1 NFQPILIISIA
12 ILIILISYFVFR
24 SPVVM
29 RKTATVIATKEGGI
43 SELKI
48 IIEIINRSKKQIKHV
63 KIIDNVPRIAELAK
77 EYDVG
82 TVKPDK
88 VVQHERKG
96 TLVKWSL
103 DEVDPGEERV
113 ISYKVKSK
121 LSILGG
127 VTLPSAAAKF
137 DVGKR
142 HRTANSNTPVIGF
155 IG

>member
-1 NFQPILIISIA
+1 
-12 ILIILISYFVFR
+12 
-24 SPVVM
+24 M

-43 SELKI
+43 SELKV

-137 DVGKR
+137 EFGKR
-142 HRTANSNTPVIGF
+142 QRTANSNTPVIGF